1 MQNSKDKRLRAL
13 RLVKSND
20 TDNGQPQLLMGSD
33 NYYRKVESYA
43 TKIRSMSDVGEI
55 IKVLD
60 VVLSETRGLQ
70 FSDEVNAA
78 QEQVK
83 HAEGK
88 IESLKDELEQLRE
101 LVQTDQ
107 MTGALN
113 RRGMNEV
120 FAREAARSD
129 RHAHPLSLA
138 ILDLDDFKAIND
150 TYGHA
155 FGDRALIHLVS
166 TAKETLRPSDAIVRF
181 GGEEFVILLPDA
193 DTEEAMLVIRRLQ
206 NNLVKHCLV
215 TDDEQLLPFTF
226 SAGVAS
232 RSFSENQNALIS
244 RADNALYQAKRAGKN
259 RIIPATLF

>member
-1 MQNSKDKRLRAL
+1 MENGRSKSLI
-13 RLVKSND
+13 
-20 TDNGQPQLLMGSD
+20 GSEM
-33 NYYRKVESYA
+33 YYRKVEGYA
-43 TKIRSMSDVGEI
+43 EKIRGMSDVDEI

-60 VVLSETRGLQ
+60 IVLSETRELRL
-70 FSDEVNAA
+70 SDEVCAA

-83 HAEGK
+83 HAENK

-113 RRGMNEV
+113 RRGLNEV
-120 FAREAARSD
+120 FAREAARAD

-138 ILDLDDFKAIND
+138 LLDLDDFKAIND

-155 FGDRALIHLVS
+155 FGDRALIHLAS
-166 TAKETLRPSDAIVRF
+166 TAREVLRPSDVIARF

-193 DTEEAMLVIRRLQ
+193 DTEEAILVIRRLQ
-206 NNLVKHCLV
+206 NSLVKHFLI

-232 RSFSENQNALIS
+232 RSFSENQNSLIS

-259 RIIPATLF
+259 RIMPAELF